1 MELSEAQKAVDLD
14 KLAADITGM
23 KNEKL
28 ELDSKL
34 KVLEWV
40 LLFFY

>member
-14 KLAADITGM
+14 KLAADITVM